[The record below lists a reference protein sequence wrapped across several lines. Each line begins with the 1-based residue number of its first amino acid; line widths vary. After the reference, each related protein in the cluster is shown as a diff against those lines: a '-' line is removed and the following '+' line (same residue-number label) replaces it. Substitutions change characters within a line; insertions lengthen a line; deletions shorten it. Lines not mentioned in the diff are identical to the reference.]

1 MLLCAPCFSTPP
13 LPRPCFR
20 GRRPPPDGVES
31 LPARIITFLLVLL
44 AAAGSTAGAAEL
56 SDAIE
61 AKSERG
67 IATFYSSAFEGRRTA
82 SGKIFRNDELMAAHG
97 SHPFGTL
104 VRVTNLDHGSSVDVR
119 IADRG
124 GFAKRRAGSV
134 IIDLS
139 QAAAER
145 LSMLRRGRARVL
157 VEVLEWGER
166 KGEALRNA
174 IHKAVPS
181 E

>member
-1 MLLCAPCFSTPP
+1 MLSRTL
-13 LPRPCFR
+13 
-20 GRRPPPDGVES
+20 
-31 LPARIITFLLVLL
+31 TFLLVLL
-44 AAAGSTAGAAEL
+44 AAAGSTADAAEP

-61 AKSERG
+61 VKTESG
-67 IATFYSSAFEGRRTA
+67 IATFYSSRFEGRRTA
-82 SGKIFRNDELMAAHG
+82 SGQIFRNSELMAAHA

-124 GFAKRRAGSV
+124 GFAKPRAGSV

-139 QAAAER
+139 QAAAAQ
-145 LSMLRRGRARVL
+145 LSMLARGRARVL
-157 VEVLEWGER
+157 IEVLEWGER
-166 KGEALRNA
+166 KGAALRDA
-174 IHKAVPS
+174 IHRPTPS